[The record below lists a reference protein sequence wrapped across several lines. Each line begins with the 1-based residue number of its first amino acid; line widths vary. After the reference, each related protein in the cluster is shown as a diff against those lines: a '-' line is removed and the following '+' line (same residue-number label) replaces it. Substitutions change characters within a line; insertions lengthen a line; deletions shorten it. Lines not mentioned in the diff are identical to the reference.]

1 MRNEEEFRTA
11 IQNKQVPL
19 LVLDQKWHRLFAVHG
34 KTEEIKEEELEGG
47 DLNDISL
54 QD

>member
-34 KTEEIKEEELEGG
+34 NTGEVKEAE
-47 DLNDISL
+47 
-54 QD
+54 